1 MDTLD
6 PRFPGFSI
14 STDPTRL
21 DLAVIHG
28 FLVQS
33 YWSAGIP
40 EATVRRAMANS
51 LCFGVFDGDRQVG
64 FARVVTDRAT
74 FGYLADAFVLPDH
87 RGRGLSKWLV
97 AVVLDHPDLQG
108 LRRLLLA
115 TRDAHGLYTQLG
127 FKPVAVPGNFMDRHD
142 PDVYRR
148 ASERTRGS

>member
-1 MDTLD
+1 MDTFD

-14 STDPTRL
+14 TTDPARM
-21 DLAVIHG
+21 DFAVIHG
-28 FLVQS
+28 FLAQS

-40 EATVRRAMANS
+40 GATLRRALANS
-51 LCFGVFDGDRQVG
+51 LCFGVFFGADQVG

-74 FGYLADAFVLPDH
+74 FGYLADVFVVPAH

-97 AVVLDHPDLQG
+97 AVILDDPDLQG

-115 TRDAHGLYTQLG
+115 TRDAHGLYLQLG

-142 PDVYRR
+142 PDVYKR
-148 ASERTRGS
+148 ASERSGGS